1 MCTHHTHL
9 VDNYIFWLNLS
20 YLKLFLF
27 HQPRVLLK
35 CKSLSGSMRKS
46 LLKSRMPGAGVSP
59 FHSCLLGSTVHAAFL
74 RGCCFPGLCFPES
87 EAPALIVS
95 TKENTI
101 DNCSFYSQ
109 SDLQV
114 LKLICHSVCVRTS
127 SSPGMW
133 FWLRTSY
140 KTQEGR
146 RGRKPVPAASE
157 FPSSSQIYDIEDQ
170 EVWGVYHEGDWERE
184 LKQMADKLAVFY
196 AKLTG

>member
-1 MCTHHTHL
+1 
-9 VDNYIFWLNLS
+9 
-20 YLKLFLF
+20 
-27 HQPRVLLK
+27 
-35 CKSLSGSMRKS
+35 
-46 LLKSRMPGAGVSP
+46 MPEAGVSP
-59 FHSCLLGSTVHAAFL
+59 FPQLPVGLRSPCSLPKGLLLPGSL
-74 RGCCFPGLCFPES
+74 FPWE

-101 DNCSFYSQ
+101 DNCRFYSQ

-114 LKLICHSVCVRTS
+114 LKLICHSVCARTS

-157 FPSSSQIYDIEDQ
+157 FASSSQIYDIEDQ

-184 LKQMADKLAVFY
+184 VKQMADKLAVFY